1 MSSSWSLPEYE
12 PVLTI
17 EPVNETIRD
26 YFGLSASARHALF
39 EHYRG
44 SAEVLTTD
52 DQCPFGIA
60 VAAHAWAEATGAAFS
75 EAA

>member
-1 MSSSWSLPEYE
+1 MNSPLALPVHA

-26 YFGLSASARHALF
+26 YFRLPASARHALF
-39 EHYRG
+39 EHYQG
-44 SAEVLTTD
+44 HAEVLATD
-52 DQCPFGIA
+52 DQCPSGIA
-60 VAAHAWAEATGAAFS
+60 AAARSWARQTGAAFS